1 MALNIGNRREP
12 FWDDHLVD
20 TAMTTASAQVMQP
33 VFKETLM
40 WLDKPEDGQTISY
53 PNIVKVDDTYR
64 MYYIAWGDTDW
75 GVGKVRLCVIESRDG
90 INWTRPSLG
99 QYEENGS
106 TDNNIVLT
114 GSLLEDNAFV
124 FNDPNPAC
132 PPEQKFKILTSTHVE
147 VGGKKKRGL
156 WCLVSPDGYHFEL
169 SHLVTVYGA
178 FDTNNTVHWDGKR
191 YVAYVRN
198 YHNIVS
204 NQLSGHVDYDGI
216 SDISDFDVPW
226 PDLNKGIR
234 DVRVIYSEDFVHW
247 TTPVRLE
254 YSDGQDFP
262 MYTNQVI
269 PYERAPHILIG
280 FPTRYCERKE
290 WTPCFDQLPG
300 AAIRQEIIQSAKA
313 ENREAFTVTSCLFM
327 SSRDT
332 LHWYRWRE
340 AFMAPGYEEEY
351 NWVYGDGYP
360 AYNLI
365 DTGEGVYSMYSIDWH
380 RAYGKPKP
388 LNRWE
393 IRKDGFA
400 CYSAGADEKVLVT
413 KPLVFEGSR
422 LHLNFSGSA
431 FGYIYVDLLDEDGNP
446 ISGESFE
453 VFGDTIDREVF
464 FADGSDF
471 APFAGK
477 PVRIRFRMSDVK
489 LYSMKFE

>member
-1 MALNIGNRREP
+1 MAIYIGRRREL
-12 FWDDHLVD
+12 FWDDQLID
-20 TAMTTASAQVMQP
+20 RERTTAVSEVMHP
-33 VFKETLM
+33 IFKETLM
-40 WLDKPEDGQTISY
+40 QFDRPEDGYTISY
-53 PNIVKVDDTYR
+53 PTVVKVDDTYR
-64 MYYIAWGDTDW
+64 MYYIAWGDLEY
-75 GVGKVRLCVIESRDG
+75 GIGKVRLCVIESEDG
-90 INWTRPSLG
+90 IHWTRPSIG

-106 TDNNIVLT
+106 FDNNIVLT
-114 GSLLEDNAFV
+114 GDLLEDNAFV

-147 VGGKKKRGL
+147 VDGKKKRGL
-156 WCLVSPDGYHFEL
+156 WCLVSPDGYHFRL
-169 SHLVTVYGA
+169 SHLVTTYGA

-204 NQLSGHVDYDGI
+204 DKMSGHVDFDGI

-226 PDLNKGIR
+226 PDLNKGTR

-247 TTPVRLE
+247 TEPQRILFN
-254 YSDGQDFP
+254 DDNDWP

-269 PYERAPHILIG
+269 PYERAPHMLIG
-280 FPTRYCERKE
+280 FPTRYHERKE

-300 AAIRQEIIQSAKA
+300 VERRRAVVNDAKA
-313 ENREAFTVTSCLFM
+313 ENRGAFTVTDCLFM
-327 SSRDT
+327 CSRDT
-332 LHWYRWRE
+332 LHWHRWRE
-340 AFMAPGYEEEY
+340 AFMTPGYEETD
-351 NWVYGDGYP
+351 NWVYGDCYP
-360 AYNLI
+360 SYNLV
-365 DTGEGVYSMYSIDWH
+365 DNGGGTYSIYTIDAH
-380 RAYGKPKP
+380 HSYRKPKP

-400 CYSAGADEKVLVT
+400 CYTAGADEKVLVT
-413 KPLVFEGSR
+413 KPLVFEGSK

-431 FGYIYVDLLDEDGNP
+431 FGYIHVDLLDEAGNL

-471 APFAGK
+471 SAFAGR
-477 PVRIRFRMSDVK
+477 PVRLRFRMMDVR